1 MPANDDITE
10 EMDDSERYSGRE
22 TGMRKVQFY
31 DRSKIDFGDLLFD
44 RQALR
49 RLLIPLMAEQLL
61 NTLMGMM
68 DTVMVARCGS
78 AAISAVSLVDA
89 INVLVIQVF
98 EALAAGG
105 TIICSFYIGRQDRER
120 ANRSIIC
127 SFYIGRQ
134 DRERANRSAE
144 QIVLTNIVLSAMLT
158 AVCVVLRV
166 PLLRLV
172 FGAVEPD
179 VMRNSLIYF
188 LITALSYPFIALS
201 NCGAAFYRA
210 GGESRF
216 PMLIAALCNGANIGG
231 NAILIFGLNLG
242 VAGAAYATLGSR
254 ILNAVILFVMLRK
267 DRQQIVL
274 RRYLVRPKWDTIRDV
289 LSISVPAGIENGMFQ
304 FGKLVI
310 QSSVSLLGTT
320 AIAAQ
325 ALTILLESL
334 NGIAA
339 IGIGIGLMTVVGQTI
354 GAGRREEAKYYIVR
368 LTKLAYLAV
377 FLSVL
382 AVLVLTKPV
391 IFLAGLEPAAGKMC
405 FQMMIFI
412 SIVKPI
418 VWVPA
423 FIPAYGLRAAGDVRF
438 SMITSSITMW
448 TARVILAVVLIRVF
462 HVGPIAVWIGMA
474 VDWTLR
480 GIIFLHRYLSMKW
493 LDRKIVSSSAI

>member
-1 MPANDDITE
+1 
-10 EMDDSERYSGRE
+10 MDDSERYGGRE
-22 TGMRKVQFY
+22 TGMRKLQFY
-31 DRSKIDFGDLLFD
+31 DRSKINFGDLLFD

-105 TIICSFYIGRQDRER
+105 TIICSF
-120 ANRSIIC
+120 
-127 SFYIGRQ
+127 FIGRQ

-144 QIVLTNIVLSAMLT
+144 QIVLTNIVLSVALT

-166 PLLRLV
+166 PLLHLV
-172 FGAVEPD
+172 FGTVEPD

-354 GAGRREEAKYYIVR
+354 GAGRREEAKYSIAR

-382 AVLVLTKPV
+382 AVLILTKPV

-418 VWVPA
+418 VWIPA

-474 VDWTLR
+474 ADWTLR